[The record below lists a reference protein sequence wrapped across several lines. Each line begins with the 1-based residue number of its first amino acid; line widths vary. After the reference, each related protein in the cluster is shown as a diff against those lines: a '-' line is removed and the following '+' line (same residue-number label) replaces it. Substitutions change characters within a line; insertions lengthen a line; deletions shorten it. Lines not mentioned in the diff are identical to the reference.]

1 MTKRDFN
8 IALKYL
14 AKGADA
20 PSYEQLK
27 DFAFRLWT
35 SLHKRELGRT
45 ADDKT
50 RAKFK
55 AEIAKRVQ
63 DMNEAQAIF
72 EAGLQAYRLFN
83 HYASECEKL
92 QKRISHLCEQIDAL
106 QDKAGP
112 RGSYKV
118 AHSAKGRVRGLNRPL
133 LTRNQTTFKNALKY
147 FKTSKKGKRWSY

>member
-35 SLHKRELGRT
+35 SLHKRELERA

-55 AEIAKRVQ
+55 AEIAKRAQ
-63 DMNEAQAIF
+63 DMDEAQATF

-83 HYASECEKL
+83 YYASECEKL
-92 QKRISHLCEQIDAL
+92 GERISYLCKQIDAL
-106 QDKAGP
+106 QDEVEP
-112 RGSYKV
+112 RGSYRWR
-118 AHSAKGRVRGLNRPL
+118 APLKG
-133 LTRNQTTFKNALKY
+133 A
-147 FKTSKKGKRWSY
+147 

>member
-55 AEIAKRVQ
+55 AEIAKRAQ
-63 DMNEAQAIF
+63 DMDEARAIF

-83 HYASECEKL
+83 YYASECEKL
-92 QKRISHLCEQIDAL
+92 QERIS
-106 QDKAGP
+106 
-112 RGSYKV
+112 SYRW
-118 AHSAKGRVRGLNRPL
+118 HTPLKG
-133 LTRNQTTFKNALKY
+133 A
-147 FKTSKKGKRWSY
+147 

>member
-1 MTKRDFN
+1 MNKRDFN

-35 SLHKRELGRT
+35 SLHKRELERA
-45 ADDKT
+45 ADDKQ

-55 AEIAKRVQ
+55 AEIAKRAQ
-63 DMNEAQAIF
+63 DMDEARATF
-72 EAGLQAYRLFN
+72 EAGLQAYRLF
-83 HYASECEKL
+83 HYYASECEKL
-92 QKRISHLCEQIDAL
+92 QERISYLCEQIDAL
-106 QDKAGP
+106 QDEAEA

-118 AHSAKGRVRGLNRPL
+118 ARSAKGRVIG
-133 LTRNQTTFKNALKY
+133 A
-147 FKTSKKGKRWSY
+147 